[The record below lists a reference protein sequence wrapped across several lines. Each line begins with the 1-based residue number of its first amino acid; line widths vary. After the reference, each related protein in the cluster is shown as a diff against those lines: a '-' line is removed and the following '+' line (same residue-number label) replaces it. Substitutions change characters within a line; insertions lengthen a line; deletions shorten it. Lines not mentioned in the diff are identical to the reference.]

1 MAACIRVL
9 VSLSQAEV
17 DHVNDMLLLAYTD
30 QEVIRF
36 YVAMEEALLVHILDS
51 LQHLNAYHKHS
62 LK

>member
-1 MAACIRVL
+1 
-9 VSLSQAEV
+9 
-17 DHVNDMLLLAYTD
+17 MLLLAHAD

-51 LQHLNAYHKHS
+51 LQHLNAYHKHG